1 MRETLPQVGPLGFL
15 RVHEFVHVRCDEWQ
29 PHKKFDMRFDDTI
42 GVALRRNLQDLVEF
56 VQENRRCVIERVS
69 STSVTPQ
76 ERMAP
81 VSSAT
86 LCPKE
91 KPEKFCSCDV
101 KMLVLAAG
109 FFIAITYL

>member
-1 MRETLPQVGPLGFL
+1 LFKRIGDVLYNKGSAAAS
-15 RVHEFVHVRCDEWQ
+15 DE
-29 PHKKFDMRFDDTI
+29 
-42 GVALRRNLQDLVEF
+42 
-56 VQENRRCVIERVS
+56 ERVS
-69 STSVTPQ
+69 STSLTPQ